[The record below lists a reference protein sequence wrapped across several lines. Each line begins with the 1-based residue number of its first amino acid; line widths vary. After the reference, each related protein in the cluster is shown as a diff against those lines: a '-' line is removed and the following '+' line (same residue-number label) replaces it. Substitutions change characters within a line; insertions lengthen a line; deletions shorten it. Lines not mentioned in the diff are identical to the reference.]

1 MNQKKLIQNII
12 DQIKEA
18 QIKLGYAKETL
29 RLYYP
34 VSSLNALL
42 GTECADAEEMAEML
56 NEDFAEGDVVLG
68 QVRFAV
74 SSGRIEVS
82 VPPEGAEYVHE
93 NVKDTEFLIDLIGLF
108 RDHHSCSID
117 QVCDVFRRYSS
128 DFECKEMPED
138 TDFDYVVHFMEPGID
153 EYYYCIKMEMGHTI
167 YHRFTKADYE
177 LLLV

>member
-1 MNQKKLIQNII
+1 M
-12 DQIKEA
+12 
-18 QIKLGYAKETL
+18 
-29 RLYYP
+29 
-34 VSSLNALL
+34 NALL

-153 EYYYCIKMEMGHTI
+153 EYYYCIKMEKQT
-167 YHRFTKADYE
+167 
-177 LLLV
+177 